1 MPSHHTPIPRLPSM
15 ALSSRPKPWASAAAI
30 RPLRPHQ
37 LLLPSFTEHV
47 RSQLPLQQPLLL
59 SLVWQLHL
67 RRHRRRHNPPSHLR
81 YPHRPRR
88 QSLASK
94 RHLQPRI
101 HLPVNPQT
109 LDRCQPHLF

>member
-1 MPSHHTPIPRLPSM
+1 M
-15 ALSSRPKPWASAAAI
+15 ALSFRPKPLASTAAI
-30 RPLRPHQ
+30 RPHQLHQ
-37 LLLPSFTEHV
+37 LLPPSFTEHV
-47 RSQLPLQQPLLL
+47 RLQLPLLL
-59 SLVWQLHL
+59 SLVWLLHL
-67 RRHRRRHNPPSHLR
+67 RRHRRRHNPPSRLR

>member
-1 MPSHHTPIPRLPSM
+1 MV
-15 ALSSRPKPWASAAAI
+15 LSFRPKPLASTAAV
-30 RPLRPHQ
+30 RLHQLHQ
-37 LLLPSFTEHV
+37 LLPPSFTEHV

-59 SLVWQLHL
+59 SLVWLLHL
-67 RRHRRRHNPPSHLR
+67 RRHRRRHNLPSHLL
-81 YPHRPRR
+81 PRR

-94 RHLQPRI
+94 RHLRPRI

>member
-1 MPSHHTPIPRLPSM
+1 MPSHHTPIPHLPSM
-15 ALSSRPKPWASAAAI
+15 ALSFRPKPLASTTA
-30 RPLRPHQ
+30 LRPHQ
-37 LLLPSFTEHV
+37 LLQLLPPSFTEHAQWQ
-47 RSQLPLQQPLLL
+47 RPSRQPLLL

-81 YPHRPRR
+81 YPHQPRR